1 VGTMR
6 VSVLAPSAPTAPS
19 EIARHVV
26 ELERV
31 GLDLVW
37 VGEPYGFDAP
47 TTLGYLAAQTTTV
60 QVGAGILPIYTR
72 TPSLVAMTAAGLD
85 WISGGRAVLGLG
97 TSGPQVIE
105 GFHGVPFDRPVARTR
120 EVIEI
125 CRRVWRREQ
134 PLVHEGSAY
143 QVPLPAS
150 HGTGLGK
157 PLKLLTK
164 PVRPEIPI
172 YVAALGEKNVELAA
186 EVADGW
192 NPLFFSP
199 ARARE
204 TWGKPLEAGATRRDA
219 VLGPLEICAGGLVAI
234 GDDAAALRDLARPHV
249 ALYVEGMGARGH
261 NFYNELFARYGYE
274 REAHEIQEH
283 FLEGR
288 RHDAE
293 VAIPEAFL
301 EEITL
306 CGSRAYVK
314 DRLAEYQ
321 EAGVTILNAD
331 LAGPNPVGT
340 LAELKALL

>member
-1 VGTMR
+1 MSTMR
-6 VSVLAPSAPTAPS
+6 VSILAPSAPTPPA
-19 EIARHVV
+19 EIARYVV

-60 QVGAGILPIYTR
+60 QVGAGILPIYSR
-72 TPSLVAMTAAGLD
+72 TPSLIAMTAAGLD

-97 TSGPQVIE
+97 SSGPQVIE
-105 GFHGVPFDRPVARTR
+105 GVHGVPFDRPVARTR

-125 CRRVWRREQ
+125 CRDVWRREV
-134 PLVHEGSAY
+134 LVHEGSAY
-143 QVPLPAS
+143 QVPLPAGQ
-150 HGTGLGK
+150 GTGLGK
-157 PLKLLTK
+157 PLKLLSK
-164 PVRPEIPI
+164 PVRSEIPI

-204 TWGKPLEAGATRRDA
+204 TWGKPLEAGAARRAAD
-219 VLGPLEICAGGLVAI
+219 LGQLEICVGGLVAM
-234 GDDAAALRDLARPHV
+234 GDDAAALRDLARPSV
-249 ALYVEGMGARGH
+249 ALYVGGMGAKGH

-288 RHDAE
+288 RTDAE
-293 VAIPEAFL
+293 AAIPEAFL

-306 CGSRAYVK
+306 CGSKAYVK
-314 DRLAEYQ
+314 DRLAEY
-321 EAGVTILNAD
+321 EDAGVTVLNAE
-331 LAGPNPVGT
+331 LVGPDPVGT